1 MELVYYMVDVFT
13 DKPFGGNQLAVFP
26 NAEIIDESLL
36 QRIAR
41 EFNFSE
47 TSFVFPPKN
56 PEHDC
61 RLRIFTPA
69 VEVPTA
75 GHPTIGTAYILLSE
89 GILSP
94 RQQGRAVFEEKVG
107 EIRISYTLSDG
118 LVRNIGMTQPLPVFG
133 PVHNNLETIAS
144 ILSLPVE
151 EIDDRYPV
159 QTVSCG
165 NNFLF
170 IPMKGLSCLADIRF
184 RNDLLE
190 KHKGELDSTEFYVFS
205 THTLHPGST
214 THGRMFA
221 PMFGIAEDPATG
233 SGSGPLG
240 CYLVHH
246 GISDGKDIVCE
257 QGYEMGR
264 PSLIYVNIERAGKEI
279 KSVRVSGNAVKISR
293 GLFYA

>member
-26 NAEIIDESLL
+26 YAEIIDESLL

-47 TSFVFPPKN
+47 TSFVFPPEN
-56 PEHDC
+56 PAHDC

-221 PMFGIAEDPATG
+221 PMFGITEDPATG

-293 GLFYA
+293 GIFYA

>member
-26 NAEIIDESLL
+26 HAEIIDESLL

-107 EIRISYTLSDG
+107 EIRISYTLSNG
-118 LVRNIGMTQPLPVFG
+118 LIRNIGMTQPLPVFG
-133 PVHNNLETIAS
+133 PVHNNLETVAS

-170 IPMKGLSCLADIRF
+170 IPMKRLSCLADIRF

-279 KSVRVSGNAVKISR
+279 KSVHVSGNAVKISR